1 MLLAVVFWGRYRGAP
16 VSYWP
21 IFSLSLVTVQ
31 TSAEV
36 NLVQFFIS
44 TTEERAHAYLKT
56 ELTNDQ

>member
-1 MLLAVVFWGRYRGAP
+1 MPLAVVSGVVTGEAP

-21 IFSLSLVTVQ
+21 IFSFVSN
-31 TSAEV
+31 SPDFFAEV

-44 TTEERAHAYLKT
+44 TTEERARAYLKT

>member
-1 MLLAVVFWGRYRGAP
+1 M
-16 VSYWP
+16 SYWP

-44 TTEERAHAYLKT
+44 TTEERARAYLKT

>member
-1 MLLAVVFWGRYRGAP
+1 MPLAVVSGIVTGEAP

-21 IFSLSLVTVQ
+21 IFSLLLVIVQ

-44 TTEERAHAYLKT
+44 TTEERARAYLKT
-56 ELTNDQ
+56 ELTDDQ

>member
-1 MLLAVVFWGRYRGAP
+1 MPLAVVSGIVTGEAP

-21 IFSLSLVTVQ
+21 IFSLLLVTVQ

-44 TTEERAHAYLKT
+44 TTEERARAYLKT